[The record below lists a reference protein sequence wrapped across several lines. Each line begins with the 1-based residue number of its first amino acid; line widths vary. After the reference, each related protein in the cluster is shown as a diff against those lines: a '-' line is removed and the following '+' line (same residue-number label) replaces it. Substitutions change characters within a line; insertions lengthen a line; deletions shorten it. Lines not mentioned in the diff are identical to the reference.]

1 MTHRDIRDYLRDI
14 LETIDLAES
23 FIQEMTFEAFQAELL
38 QQQPRALAKPS
49 VGKNANESRSGV

>member
-1 MTHRDIRDYLRDI
+1 MIVI
-14 LETIDLAES
+14 LLLLKQIQNDSILDLGAETIDAVRRY
-23 FIQEMTFEAFQAELL
+23 AAELL